1 MKIRLLGKDIY
12 LRYVSFLL
20 IATFAVAAPR
30 YMGVFGQIV
39 GVDLVQASS
48 VFRAVEIWS
57 GLAMGALEALVLEY
71 IIQRVKRM
79 AKYTIWWWSSI
90 GSAVMILV
98 TFPFVTAPY
107 MLAMMN
113 GVLIRDVLSGEFQAG
128 LAFWGWTFLVASL
141 IPLIVAAIGIVRDD
155 WEESDVGGRDG
166 RENTYTKVG
175 EGLEIP
181 LYMQAAVFLDQWYNK
196 YRREPLPPEMAGHF
210 RGLAGERIEASQA
223 DEFIL
228 EWRSKA
234 GRVGARPTTPTPGAV
249 AVNGR
254 G

>member
-1 MKIRLLGKDIY
+1 MKIRILGKDVR
-12 LRYVSFLL
+12 LHYVSFLL

-39 GVDLVQASS
+39 GVDLVKVSPTFQ
-48 VFRAVEIWS
+48 RVEIWS

-79 AKYTIWWWSSI
+79 EKYSIWWWSSI
-90 GSAVMILV
+90 SSAVIILV

-113 GVLIRDVLSGEFQAG
+113 GVLIRDVLSGDFEAG

-155 WEESDVGGRDG
+155 WGEQEKDNYYPKSGG
-166 RENTYTKVG
+166 
-175 EGLEIP
+175 LSIP
-181 LYMQAAVFLDQWYNK
+181 VNIQAAVFLDQWYNTHQREPIVPEMVAHFPK
-196 YRREPLPPEMAGHF
+196 MTGLEISEAQADGFILDWRRE
-210 RGLAGERIEASQA
+210 R
-223 DEFIL
+223 
-228 EWRSKA
+228 

-249 AVNGR
+249 VRNGR
-254 G
+254 